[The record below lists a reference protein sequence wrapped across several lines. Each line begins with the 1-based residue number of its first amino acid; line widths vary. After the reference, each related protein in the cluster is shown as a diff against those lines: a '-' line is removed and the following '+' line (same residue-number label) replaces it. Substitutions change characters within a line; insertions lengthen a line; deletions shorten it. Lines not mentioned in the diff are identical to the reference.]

1 MYCIKYINLSK
12 FATLPDNFEE
22 NLTRAIYVLR
32 EEIRENGLGF
42 ESFCF
47 GFLKWHDFMG
57 FWVLH
62 QTKDKPQI
70 QNQVHHTCISIGYEY
85 ITW

>member
-42 ESFCF
+42 ASFCF
-47 GFLKWHDFMG
+47 GFLK
-57 FWVLH
+57 
-62 QTKDKPQI
+62 
-70 QNQVHHTCISIGYEY
+70 
-85 ITW
+85 